1 MFAINM
7 RYAFVRELVT
17 WRYPKSSNRIAMAAA
32 LAYRLARTMRWCWRQ
47 YILETEPIYMSEH
60 EYHVSSYVV
69 RVRPEDG
76 QSVSKVIAAIEG
88 LEVHVEENGKLIVT
102 AEAGNVREL
111 ADLST
116 VLTETEKVVSV
127 APIYHEFSSDEE
139 STTPASQDEQQST
152 RVKLQ

>member
-1 MFAINM
+1 MKVPN
-7 RYAFVRELVT
+7 
-17 WRYPKSSNRIAMAAA
+17 S
-32 LAYRLARTMRWCWRQ
+32 
-47 YILETEPIYMSEH
+47 MSEH